1 MFRILVLVF
10 ALLLFSSN
18 TKAQVVLS
26 ADGAVNTYELINS
39 VMAPNYN
46 VVEVPDCVHTSFG
59 RHIDK
64 IFDTDLNK
72 MCFVF
77 SLMLHKIMID
87 VKLLTDNELK

>member
-39 VMAPNYN
+39 VMATNYN
-46 VVEVPDCVHTSFG
+46 VVEVPDCVNTSFG
-59 RHIDK
+59 RHIDE

-72 MCFVF
+72 NVF
-77 SLMLHKIMID
+77 RFFAHAS
-87 VKLLTDNELK
+87 